1 MVSKE
6 SMRSAHV
13 AARKGLQQEQKQL
26 YDAAVA
32 THTLACISAC
42 GADGTNVAAYNP
54 LPSEPGPADFA
65 ARLSVRART
74 VWLPISLAQGRLA
87 WSEAGGGADASVA
100 GALGVT
106 EPTGPR
112 FTSAVLRSC
121 GLIVVPALAVD
132 SHGMRLG
139 KGAGYYD
146 RALTSLGEPGGRRVP
161 VAAVVYADEVVDCVP
176 HDAHDVP
183 VDAVITQDGFYFL

>member
-6 SMRSAHV
+6 SMRSAHA

-87 WSEAGGGADASVA
+87 WSEAGGAGDASVA

-132 SHGMRLG
+132 SRGMRLG

-146 RALTSLGEPGGRRVP
+146 RALNSLGEPCGRRVP
-161 VAAVVYADEVVDCVP
+161 VAAVVYADEVVDYVP